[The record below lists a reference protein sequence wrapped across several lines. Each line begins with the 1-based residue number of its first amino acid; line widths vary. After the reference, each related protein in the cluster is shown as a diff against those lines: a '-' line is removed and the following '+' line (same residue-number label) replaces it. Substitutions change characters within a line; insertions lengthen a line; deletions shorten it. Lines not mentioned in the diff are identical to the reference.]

1 MNSFAVGGLHLKK
14 RLQLIMRKGIP
25 TTWANK
31 EGSSQMHYPHV
42 GFLKVQEGD
51 IRQIK
56 EHTQTVSTN
65 VNSFSLKRCRV
76 RLYRR
81 GKSKFNPSVWYKSN

>member
-1 MNSFAVGGLHLKK
+1 
-14 RLQLIMRKGIP
+14 MRKGIP

-42 GFLKVQEGD
+42 GFLKAQEDD

-56 EHTQTVSTN
+56 EHTDSFYKRQQLFTQTMSG
-65 VNSFSLKRCRV
+65 SLIQTWQIKIQ
-76 RLYRR
+76 
-81 GKSKFNPSVWYKSN
+81 SKCMV